1 MHFNHTDLNVK
12 ITSLKSDREYWKAVY
27 YPSLACKLGSSLL
40 CMNTFNIS
48 RKLKL
53 VQSYACIVKFLLI
66 NEISVAVQRQKS
78 AWNFISPPINK
89 NMLRTK
95 ISDNFITFQIWL
107 LASDI
112 HYLNFFVGPLLVL
125 HQSVAARS
133 CNSSIN
139 CFTAETFFPPT
150 GSSQMYAHRCPV
162 YANLCP
168 VYAHNGAQCKP
179 IAHSPLWTL
188 SVQLVNC

>member
-1 MHFNHTDLNVK
+1 
-12 ITSLKSDREYWKAVY
+12 
-27 YPSLACKLGSSLL
+27 
-40 CMNTFNIS
+40 MNTFNIS

-125 HQSVAARS
+125 HQSVPGRS

-139 CFTAETFFPPT
+139 CFTETFFPLT
-150 GSSQMYAHRCPV
+150 GFSPV
-162 YANLCP
+162 YAHWCPAYAHWCP
-168 VYAHNGAQCKP
+168 VYAHISAQCKP
-179 IAHSPLWTL
+179 IAHSPL
-188 SVQLVNC
+188 